1 MRKTLSG
8 APIGRGVIL
17 SVALAVLVLSAV
29 ASALTVSQGT
39 PALTSSNSECLLG
52 TYTAGKSVVVSDPIT
67 GRKQEVLVSVTLSVT
82 RVKEGEFLVT
92 ALTTLTP
99 QGSGKATIMFTPP
112 LTDMVV
118 STDTGIFR
126 WSQGKYFIQ
135 VIISKELPITSKIEM
150 KVKGECV
157 KAVAVEVRPLK
168 TTVVF
173 GTGYPAE
180 ASPPSTQVVSGE
192 TAGYVVVVSENG
204 SLKIFRLKK
213 PVEGM
218 MLEGYVT
225 RSVTIPCNIVIGGIL
240 INSVTVKVYVPEN
253 LSEEQLEKALQPL
266 LAACTGNLSGLR
278 EVAAVFLSRSLK
290 DVLGGIYS
298 SVKLPSTQSTAATVT
313 AMTTALTATTVTATT
328 TAVATRVP
336 STSTHTYPTIPTTS
350 PATSTVSPLQSSPTG
365 TWSSISA
372 ETLASTSQ
380 PIMAFPRAL
389 AATIALGLALIA
401 GVMTYLVIIRKA

>member
-1 MRKTLSG
+1 MQKMLGG
-8 APIGRGVIL
+8 ALASKGVIL
-17 SVALAVLVLSAV
+17 SAVLAVLVLASA

-67 GRKQEVLVSVTLSVT
+67 GRKQEVLVSVMLSVT

-92 ALTTLTP
+92 ALITLTP

-118 STDTGIFR
+118 GTDTGTFR

-135 VIISKELPITSKIEM
+135 AIISRELPVTSKIEM

-157 KAVAVEVRPLK
+157 KVVAVEVRPLK

-180 ASPPSTQVVSGE
+180 TPPQSTQVVGGE

-218 MLEGYVT
+218 MLEGYVA
-225 RSVTIPCNIVIGGIL
+225 RNVTIPCSIVIGGIL
-240 INSVTVKVYVPEN
+240 INSVTIKVYVPEN
-253 LSEEQLEKALQPL
+253 LSKEQLEKALQPL
-266 LAACTGNLSGLR
+266 LAACTGNLSELRSVAVVFSSKGLK
-278 EVAAVFLSRSLK
+278 EVLR
-290 DVLGGIYS
+290 GIYS
-298 SVKLPSTQSTAATVT
+298 SVKSPNTTATLT
-313 AMTTALTATTVTATT
+313 TITTALTVTTVTAATT
-328 TAVATRVP
+328 TATPRAPSVSTPTYATIPTVP
-336 STSTHTYPTIPTTS
+336 STTTKPSQAS
-350 PATSTVSPLQSSPTG
+350 PSEVWAGTSS
-365 TWSSISA
+365 
-372 ETLASTSQ
+372 ETLASTASTS
-380 PIMAFPRAL
+380 PPLTAFPRAL
-389 AATIALGLALIA
+389 ALTLALGLALIA
-401 GVMTYLVIIRKA
+401 GVVAYLVIRRA

>member
-1 MRKTLSG
+1 MQKMLGG
-8 APIGRGVIL
+8 APAGRGVIL
-17 SVALAVLVLSAV
+17 SMVLAVLVLASI

-39 PALTSSNSECLLG
+39 PALTSSNPECLLG

-99 QGSGKATIMFTPP
+99 QGSGKTTIMFTPP

-118 STDTGIFR
+118 STDTGTFR

-135 VIISKELPITSKIEM
+135 AIISKELPLTSKIEM

-180 ASPPSTQVVSGE
+180 TPPPQNTQVVGGK
-192 TAGYVVVVSENG
+192 TAGYVIVVSENG
-204 SLKIFRLKK
+204 SLKVLRLKK

-218 MLEGYVT
+218 TLEGYVT
-225 RSVTIPCNIVIGGIL
+225 RNVTIPCNIVIGGIL

-253 LSEEQLEKALQPL
+253 LSKEQLEKALRPL
-266 LAACTGNLSGLR
+266 LAACTGNLSELRGVAVVFSSKGLK
-278 EVAAVFLSRSLK
+278 EVLR
-290 DVLGGIYS
+290 GIYS
-298 SVKLPSTQSTAATVT
+298 SVKSPSTTATLTTV
-313 AMTTALTATTVTATT
+313 TTALTVTTVTAVTT
-328 TAVATRVP
+328 TPRVP
-336 STSTHTYPTIPTTS
+336 SISTPTYATIPTVPPTTTKPSQASPSEVRAGTS
-350 PATSTVSPLQSSPTG
+350 S
-365 TWSSISA
+365 
-372 ETLASTSQ
+372 ETLASTTSTS
-380 PIMAFPRAL
+380 PPLTAFPRAL
-389 AATIALGLALIA
+389 ALTLALGLALIA
-401 GVMTYLVIIRKA
+401 GVVTYLVIRKA

>member
-1 MRKTLSG
+1 MQKMLGG
-8 APIGRGVIL
+8 APAGRGVIL
-17 SVALAVLVLSAV
+17 SMVLAVLVLASI

-39 PALTSSNSECLLG
+39 PALTSSSSECLLG

-180 ASPPSTQVVSGE
+180 APPQNTQVVSGE
-192 TAGYVVVVSENG
+192 TTGYVVVVSENG

-225 RSVTIPCNIVIGGIL
+225 RNVTIPCNIVIGGIL

-253 LSEEQLEKALQPL
+253 LSNEQLEKALRPL
-266 LAACTGNLSGLR
+266 LAACTGNLSELRGVAVVFSSKGLK
-278 EVAAVFLSRSLK
+278 EVLR
-290 DVLGGIYS
+290 GIYS
-298 SVKLPSTQSTAATVT
+298 SVKSPNTTATLT
-313 AMTTALTATTVTATT
+313 TITTALTVTTVTAATT
-328 TAVATRVP
+328 TPRVP
-336 STSTHTYPTIPTTS
+336 SISTPTYATIPTVPPTTTKPSQASPSEVRAGTS
-350 PATSTVSPLQSSPTG
+350 S
-365 TWSSISA
+365 
-372 ETLASTSQ
+372 ETLASTTSTSPP
-380 PIMAFPRAL
+380 PIAFPRAL
-389 AATIALGLALIA
+389 ALTLALGLALIA
-401 GVMTYLVIIRKA
+401 GAVTYLVIRKA